1 MISEPYGI
9 LLTLHFRVIESI
21 SHIIWILLLKKKIK
35 KLMKCLKKIIYKQ
48 GFIQTV
54 LLMSIFEK
62 KIEFLNVIF
71 CEKRSQNYPTI
82 KEGVCRH
89 CKLRIGF
96 MAEPYWEFRVI
107 FCLYSKQYCKLKA
120 NLFLY
125 ASKYHLMKIEF
136 QNSIRRLSF
145 LCRLTDIKIAWL
157 NP

>member
-1 MISEPYGI
+1 MKI
-9 LLTLHFRVIESI
+9 LLALHFRVIESI

-82 KEGVCRH
+82 KRGACRH

-96 MAEPYWEFRVI
+96 MAEPYWEFRGKSSWSFFVCI
-107 FCLYSKQYCKLKA
+107 VNHNASSKPTCFYML
-120 NLFLY
+120 
-125 ASKYHLMKIEF
+125 
-136 QNSIRRLSF
+136 QNI
-145 LCRLTDIKIAWL
+145 I
-157 NP
+157 